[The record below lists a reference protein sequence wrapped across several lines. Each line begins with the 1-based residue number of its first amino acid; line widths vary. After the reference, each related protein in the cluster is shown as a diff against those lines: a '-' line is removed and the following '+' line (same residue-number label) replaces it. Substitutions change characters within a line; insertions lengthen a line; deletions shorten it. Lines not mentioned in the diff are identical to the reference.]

1 MPERKKIAVILSR
14 FPYPLDKGDKL
25 RAYHQICYLAQ
36 QHDVTL
42 FALSDEVILESHQQ
56 HLAEICTAIHIF
68 PLSKSGILLQVM
80 GSFLH
85 KLPVQVGY
93 FYSVSI
99 KKKITKALHE
109 LKPDIV
115 YCQLSRTALYA
126 KGLPYFKVLDFQD
139 AFSTN
144 YERLYQ
150 TMSGMQKYFYK
161 REGKLM
167 KIFEAR
173 MLTWFEKST
182 IISEFDK
189 QQIATQPNAIHVV
202 PNGVDA
208 NFFKATK
215 QIPSYDIMFSGNLA
229 YLPNKQAV
237 VYLVEKIFPLLKE
250 VKPDCRLYIAG
261 ASGEHFFGYASKQI
275 HIDGWVDDIRDA
287 YGKAKIFVAPLVA
300 GAGLQNKLLEAM
312 SMGIPCISTSITNA
326 SLFGVDGIDLLLA
339 DNEHQFV
346 HQIMR
351 LLQDEEL
358 YQRLQA
364 NGRKFVETKYSWE
377 QANAKLLKVLSP

>member
-161 REGKLM
+161 
-167 KIFEAR
+167 
-173 MLTWFEKST
+173 
-182 IISEFDK
+182 
-189 QQIATQPNAIHVV
+189 
-202 PNGVDA
+202 
-208 NFFKATK
+208 
-215 QIPSYDIMFSGNLA
+215 
-229 YLPNKQAV
+229 
-237 VYLVEKIFPLLKE
+237 
-250 VKPDCRLYIAG
+250 
-261 ASGEHFFGYASKQI
+261 
-275 HIDGWVDDIRDA
+275 
-287 YGKAKIFVAPLVA
+287 
-300 GAGLQNKLLEAM
+300 
-312 SMGIPCISTSITNA
+312 
-326 SLFGVDGIDLLLA
+326 
-339 DNEHQFV
+339 
-346 HQIMR
+346 
-351 LLQDEEL
+351 
-358 YQRLQA
+358 
-364 NGRKFVETKYSWE
+364 
-377 QANAKLLKVLSP
+377 